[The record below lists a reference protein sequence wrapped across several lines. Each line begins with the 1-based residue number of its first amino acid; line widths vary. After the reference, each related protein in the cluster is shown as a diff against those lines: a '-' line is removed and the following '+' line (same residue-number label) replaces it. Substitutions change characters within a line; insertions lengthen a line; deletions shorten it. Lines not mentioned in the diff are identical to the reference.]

1 LPDPPPP
8 AGATQASVVSL
19 RAAALDLFLGSRCAG
34 CGLPGGALCGRCRRA
49 LAPLSRPCWPEPA
62 PDGLLGPPPV
72 PPWAAGAY
80 ADPLRQ
86 LLVAYKDRDR
96 ATLAGPLGLAL
107 AAVVEEALTAADRTA
122 VAVELVPVPSAA
134 ASVRRRGRD
143 VVADLAR
150 VAAARLRRRGCDAR
164 TVPRL
169 RPVRAVSDQA
179 GLSADARA
187 ANVHGA
193 LCARRLR
200 PPRAPVLVVDDVLTT
215 GATAAEAV
223 RALRAGGVGAAAVA
237 VVAATPRRG
246 APGPLGSAVRP
257 LFPPP
262 RNG

>member
-1 LPDPPPP
+1 
-8 AGATQASVVSL
+8 VRL
-19 RAAALDLFLGSRCAG
+19 REAALDLFLGSRCAG
-34 CGLPGGALCGRCRRA
+34 CGLPGGALCGRCRSA
-49 LAPLSRPCWPEPA
+49 LVPLSRPCWPVPA

-107 AAVVEEALTAADRTA
+107 AAVVEEALAVVDPVAA
-122 VAVELVPVPSAA
+122 AVELVPVPSAA

-150 VAAARLRRRGCDAR
+150 VAAAQLRRRGCDAR
-164 TVPRL
+164 TLPRL
-169 RPVRAVSDQA
+169 RTVRAVSDQS
-179 GLSADARA
+179 GLSAGQRA

-193 LCARRLR
+193 LGARRLR
-200 PPRAPVLVVDDVLTT
+200 PPQAPVLVVDDVLTT

-223 RALRAGGVGAAAVA
+223 RALRAVDVAAVAVA

-246 APGPLGSAVRP
+246 TPRPPGSAVRP

-262 RNG
+262 RSG